1 MACEANNELISS
13 GGSEET
19 GGIELLL
26 VKNLI
31 SADSSTAKCMCV
43 GDSSGTASIP
53 SSTCSSS
60 NGCSSYRSECTWASD
75 GGSGV
80 STGVGAGMGAG
91 STCMGS
97 AGAGGVASMADSVVG
112 LGVSGWSGW
121 R

>member
-1 MACEANNELISS
+1 MAWEANNELISS

-26 VKNLI
+26 AKNLI
-31 SADSSTAKCMCV
+31 SADSSTAKCICV

-60 NGCSSYRSECTWASD
+60 NGSSSYRSECTWASD
-75 GGSGV
+75 GGSGA
-80 STGVGAGMGAG
+80 STAADAAMRAG

-97 AGAGGVASMADSVVG
+97 DGAGGVSSRAASVVG
-112 LGVSGWSGW
+112 LGVSG
-121 R
+121 